1 MAVLALATVDPTDD
15 ARRLVDAGT
24 LWLLQQK
31 DRYGVWYSGQATVD
45 VLSALLKGIDT
56 KAYRIGA
63 VKPRRSSRGYKA
75 PLFFPAVR
83 SRILPSTRPMAGQGQ
98 KSSSLS
104 SAEARAVVGGTHRR
118 DRTNIRLRRNPRR
131 LRRGGRQRN
140 SDARRLPSIASR

>member
-1 MAVLALATVDPTDD
+1 MAVLELATVDPTDD

-75 PLFFPAVR
+75 PSVLPCR
-83 SRILPSTRPMAGQGQ
+83 SF
-98 KSSSLS
+98 
-104 SAEARAVVGGTHRR
+104 
-118 DRTNIRLRRNPRR
+118 
-131 LRRGGRQRN
+131 
-140 SDARRLPSIASR
+140 